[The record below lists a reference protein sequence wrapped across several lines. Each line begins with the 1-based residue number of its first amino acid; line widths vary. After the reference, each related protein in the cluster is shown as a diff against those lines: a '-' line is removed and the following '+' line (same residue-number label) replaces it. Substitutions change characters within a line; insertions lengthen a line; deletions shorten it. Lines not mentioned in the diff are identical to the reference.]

1 MLSRNYPISLK
12 MDKEVAVIQRKL
24 EAELKNFKESQKE
37 FSKLVQTQR
46 QLDGQFFENKSIMEE
61 LQMLK
66 PTNTVYKL
74 YGPVLVKQDLEESK
88 QNVGKR
94 IEYITKELKRCGE
107 NITQLEQ
114 KQDKY
119 RANLQKLQQQYQ
131 NQMALAKQ

>member
-1 MLSRNYPISLK
+1 
-12 MDKEVAVIQRKL
+12 MDKEVAVLQRKL
-24 EAELKNFKESQKE
+24 ETELKNFKDSQKE
-37 FSKLVQTQR
+37 FNKLVQTQQ
-46 QLDGQFFENKSIMEE
+46 QLDGQFFENKSILEE

-94 IEYITKELKRCGE
+94 IEYITKELKRCAE
-107 NITQLEQ
+107 NINQLEQ

-131 NQMALAKQ
+131 SQMALAKQ

>member
-1 MLSRNYPISLK
+1 
-12 MDKEVAVIQRKL
+12 MDKEAAVVQRKL
-24 EAELKNFKESQKE
+24 AAELKNFQDSIKEYA
-37 FSKLVQTQR
+37 KLMQTHQ
-46 QLDGQFFENKSIMEE
+46 QLDGQYIENKSILEE

-94 IEYITKELKRCGE
+94 IEYISKELTRSAE
-107 NITQLEQ
+107 HIIQLEQ

-131 NQMALAKQ
+131 AMVK